1 MDPALES
8 RFHAAIGFAR
18 DAGRLVLTAFQS
30 GTARAQIKP
39 DNTPVTDADRAAEL
53 LLRTAILARYPDD
66 SILGEELGTT
76 PGRSPWGWV
85 LDPIDGTASFIH
97 GVPLFGTIIGLTFEG
112 TPVAGV
118 IELPALSERLAAA
131 TGTGTLHWKPGA
143 ADPSPA
149 RVRASRP
156 LAVSTLC
163 TTGPE
168 YFRRAGC
175 AALWHDLSVS
185 AGLLRGWS
193 DCYAAVLLATGR
205 IDALV
210 EPLVKP
216 WDVFGLWPIVREA
229 GGVITDCR
237 GRDDPRAGS
246 MIASTGGSHAE
257 LLTLARRHL
266 PVPD

>member
-8 RFHAAIGFAR
+8 RFHDAIGFAR
-18 DAGRLVLTAFQS
+18 EAGLLVLTAFQK
-30 GTARAQIKP
+30 GAARAEIKP
-39 DNTPVTDADRAAEL
+39 DSTPVTETDRAAEL

-85 LDPIDGTASFIH
+85 LDPIDGTASFVH

-118 IELPALSERLAAA
+118 LELPALSERLAAA
-131 TGTGTLHWKPGA
+131 TGTGALHWEPGVQG
-143 ADPSPA
+143 PSPA

-156 LAVSTLC
+156 LATSTVC

-175 AALWHDLSVS
+175 TGLWNDLSSS

-193 DCYAAVLLATGR
+193 DCYAAALLATGR

-210 EPLVKP
+210 EPLVRP
-216 WDVFGLWPIVREA
+216 WDVIGLWPIIREA
-229 GGVITDCR
+229 GGLITDLR
-237 GRDDPRAGS
+237 GRDNPLAGT
-246 MIASTGGSHAE
+246 MIASTGGPHDE
-257 LLTLARRHL
+257 LLALARPHA
-266 PVPD
+266 PNAD

>member
-8 RFHAAIGFAR
+8 RFQAAIGLAR
-18 DAGRLVLTAFQS
+18 DAGRLVLAAFQK
-30 GTARAQIKP
+30 GAARAQIKP
-39 DNTPVTDADRAAEL
+39 DSTPVTETDRAAEL

-85 LDPIDGTASFIH
+85 LDPIDGTASFVH

-112 TPVAGV
+112 SPVAGV
-118 IELPALSERLAAA
+118 VELPALAERLAAA
-131 TGTGTLHWKPGA
+131 TGTGTLHWKPA
-143 ADPSPA
+143 ASDPSPA
-149 RVRASRP
+149 RVRAGRP
-156 LAVSTLC
+156 LAAATVC

-175 AALWHDLSVS
+175 TGLWKDLSSS

-210 EPLVKP
+210 EPLVRP
-216 WDVFGLWPIVREA
+216 WDVFGLWPIIREA
-229 GGVITDCR
+229 GGSITDFQ
-237 GRDDPRAGS
+237 GRDDPLAGA
-246 MIASTGGSHAE
+246 MIASTGGPHDE
-257 LLTLARRHL
+257 LVALARPHATNA
-266 PVPD
+266 D